1 MNPIRQKM
9 CSVLTAAVCEA
20 MRADEFA
27 SLHAGQPGEEKI
39 DESLIREEVAGICSV
54 ATVAEMTKLVFL
66 TARLK
71 DANGREEDV
80 IKGKLNS
87 MAQQLIERTEQQS
100 GPLKLANVYREILL
114 NL

>member
-9 CSVLTAAVCEA
+9 CSVLTAAACEA
-20 MRADEFA
+20 MRTDEFA
-27 SLHAGQPGEEKI
+27 SLYAGQPGEEKI
-39 DESLIREEVAGICSV
+39 DESVIREEVAGICSV

-71 DANGREEDV
+71 DADGREEDV

-87 MAQQLIERTEQQS
+87 MAQQLIERAEQQS